1 VLIRTID
8 GLVLQPGVHGADW
21 EACVQA
27 EEEHKAVSQTDHKL
41 AAIMEREAGSAS
53 PGYASG
59 LKRSCGWVTANTGA
73 SFSTFSLTTAC

>member
-1 VLIRTID
+1 
-8 GLVLQPGVHGADW
+8 
-21 EACVQA
+21 
-27 EEEHKAVSQTDHKL
+27 
-41 AAIMEREAGSAS
+41 MEREAGSAS